1 MNETQDTVIEKASN
15 RYDNVMIISMLT
27 SGKRLGYYSSL
38 QIRKLRLVT
47 HHSSFGL
54 GDLLWG
60 KHLCLS

>member
-54 GDLLWG
+54 CDLLRG